1 MSRVRNTLQNAKVS
15 VLFHVLF
22 IFTQF
27 FARKVFLDHLGD
39 EFIGLTSTLQSILG
53 FLNLAELGI
62 GTAVG
67 YTMYKPIFNKDHK
80 ELNDLITY
88 FGYLYKKIGLI
99 LIGSSII
106 LAAFFPIIFDEL
118 TINLGIVYYA
128 FFALLTNALLG
139 YFFNYHLFL
148 LQADQK
154 AYIVEKYAQSFTISK
169 ILLQCLFVFYLQ
181 SFFIWITLELI
192 SSILFSFY
200 LRKQIAKEYPWLIIS
215 NKIQNKDI
223 KKFPLLLQK
232 IKQIS
237 VHKLGTFVSSGT
249 DNILIFKYISIESV
263 AYYGNY
269 MLIISNLTALIMK
282 LFSGTNA
289 SVGNLV
295 AENDPANIKKVF
307 WEFMAL
313 RFFIASLS
321 TLAILKLL
329 DPFISLWLGSQY
341 ILESSTLIFFS
352 INFFILQVRQPVDVF
367 IQAYG
372 LYQDIW
378 SPITQS
384 IINLVFSIILINIYG
399 ITGVLMGTTISLILI
414 IMIWRPYFVFTQG
427 FKRDIREYIVGFLKL
442 ILSAMITL
450 VTVNYLSE
458 QFYNITIETW
468 FHWLL
473 MSLKIIALSVIIN
486 FVIMYVLNKGF
497 RDVVKRMLHLMLK
510 KRKKNEG

>member
-1 MSRVRNTLQNAKVS
+1 MSRVKNTLLNAKVS

-27 FARKVFLDHLGD
+27 FARKIFLDHLGD

-62 GTAVG
+62 GTAIG
-67 YTMYKPIFNKDHK
+67 YTMYKPIFNKDYK

-99 LIGSSII
+99 IIGASII
-106 LAAFFPIIFDEL
+106 LAAFFPIIFDGL
-118 TINLGIVYYA
+118 TLNLGFVYYA
-128 FFALLTNALLG
+128 FFALLANALLG

-154 AYIVEKYAQSFTISK
+154 SYIVEKYTQSFTITK
-169 ILLQCLFVFYLQ
+169 ILFQCLFVFYFQ

-192 SSILFSFY
+192 SSVMYSY
-200 LRKQIAKEYPWLIIS
+200 VLRRKIAKEYPWLVIS
-215 NKIQNKDI
+215 NRIQNKDV
-223 KKFPLLLQK
+223 KKFPVLLQK

-237 VHKLGTFVSSGT
+237 VHKLGTFVSTST

-263 AYYGNY
+263 AFYGNY
-269 MLIISNLTALIMK
+269 MLIVNNLTALIMK

-295 AENDPANIKKVF
+295 AENDPENIKKVF

-313 RFFIASLS
+313 RFFIACFS
-321 TLAILKLL
+321 TIAILKLL
-329 DPFISLWLGSQY
+329 DPFIALWLGPQY
-341 ILESSTLIFFS
+341 VLENSILVFFS
-352 INFFILQVRQPVDVF
+352 INFFILQIRQPVDVF

-372 LYQDIW
+372 LYQDTW
-378 SPITQS
+378 SPIAES
-384 IINLVFSIILINIYG
+384 IINLVFSLILIKSYG
-399 ITGVLMGTTISLILI
+399 ITGVLMGTTISLIAI

-427 FKRDIREYIVGFLKL
+427 FKRGIGEYLTGFFNLAVSA
-442 ILSAMITL
+442 ILTWVS
-450 VTVNYLSE
+450 VNYLTE
-458 QFYNITIETW
+458 RFYNIAIENW
-468 FHWLL
+468 IHWLL
-473 MSLKIIALSVIIN
+473 MGLKVVVITMSIN
-486 FVIMYVLNKGF
+486 FIIMYSLSKGF
-497 RDVVKRMLHLMLK
+497 RNVVKRIANLVIK
-510 KRKKNEG
+510 

>member
-15 VLFHVLF
+15 VLFHVIF

-27 FARKVFLDHLGD
+27 FARKIFLDHLGD
-39 EFIGLTSTLQSILG
+39 EFIGLTSTLQSILS

-67 YTMYKPIFNKDHK
+67 YTMYKPIFNKDYK
-80 ELNDLITY
+80 KLNDLIAY
-88 FGYLYKKIGLI
+88 FGYLYKRIGL
-99 LIGSSII
+99 LIVGLSII
-106 LAAFFPIIFDEL
+106 LGAFFPIIFNEV
-118 TINLGIVYYA
+118 TINLGIIYYA

-181 SFFIWITLELI
+181 NFFIWISLELI
-192 SSILFSFY
+192 SSVLFSY
-200 LRKQIAKEYPWLIIS
+200 VLRKQIAKEYPWLVIS
-215 NKIQNKDI
+215 NKIKTRDI

-237 VHKLGTFVSSGT
+237 VHKFGTFVSSST

-263 AYYGNY
+263 AFYGNY
-269 MLIISNLTALIMK
+269 MLIVNNLTILIAK

-295 AENDPANIKKVF
+295 AENDPENIEKVF

-313 RFFIASLS
+313 RFFIASIS
-321 TLAILKLL
+321 TIAILKLL
-329 DPFISLWLGSQY
+329 DPFISLWLGPKY
-341 ILESSTLIFFS
+341 ILEHSTLVFFS
-352 INFFILQVRQPVDVF
+352 INFFILQIRQPVDVF

-372 LYQDIW
+372 LYQDTW
-378 SPITQS
+378 APIAQS
-384 IINLVFSIILINIYG
+384 IINLVFSIVLINIYG
-399 ITGVLMGTTISLILI
+399 ITGVLIGTTISLTLIILI
-414 IMIWRPYFVFTQG
+414 WKPYFVYTKG
-427 FKRDIREYIVGFLKL
+427 FDKNVGEYLFGFSKL
-442 ILSAMITL
+442 TFSVMMTYIL
-450 VTVNYLSE
+450 VTYLSDHI
-458 QFYNITIETW
+458 YNIVIESWVNWILTG
-468 FHWLL
+468 
-473 MSLKIIALSVIIN
+473 LKILTFTFFVN
-486 FVIMYVLNKGF
+486 FVIMYPLNKGF
-497 RDVVKRMLHLMLK
+497 RNIVKRMIGLVSN
-510 KRKKNEG
+510 KRST